1 MCYITY
7 NEGNEGR
14 EAQNAIR
21 CKLFKPAKDFIDG
34 LDKKLRTKVLRSIN
48 LLQDNGNETREPDSK
63 PLEDGIFELR
73 TSFGGNITRVLYFF
87 YVGQRIILTNG
98 FVKKT
103 NKTPP
108 AEIAIAKK
116 YRADF
121 LEREKEHERI

>member
-1 MCYITY
+1 MQFDVSFYTTAD
-7 NEGNEGR
+7 GD
-14 EAQNAIR
+14 
-21 CKLFKPAKDFIDG
+21 KPAKDFIDG

-108 AEIAIAKK
+108 AEIATAKK